1 MAVGDRNES
10 RIVGPVALANTGGA
24 ITSNFGSSTVA
35 ANRVWIIKQI
45 TVCNTAGADALVYLA
60 CDPNSTPIANSHYF
74 MWGLPVASFDTVV
87 FDTNIVMTTGDQ
99 LYGYADRN
107 GVNIIVNGWVKEV

>member
-1 MAVGDRNES
+1 MAVGDRVES
-10 RIVGPVALANTGGA
+10 RIAGPVALANTAGA
-24 ITSNFGSSTVA
+24 ITSNFGSSAVA

-45 TVCNTAGADALVYLA
+45 SICNTAGVDALVYLA
-60 CDPNSTPIANSHYF
+60 CDPNGVAIANSHYF
-74 MWGLPVASFDTVV
+74 MWGLPVASSDTVV
-87 FDTNIVMTTGDQ
+87 LDTNIVMTTGDQ